1 MIQVYPAQSR
11 YYVDRD
17 WLKSYYSFSF
27 ADYHDPENVRFGP
40 LRVFNDDIIA
50 PGKGFGPH
58 PHHDMEIVTVVLKGY
73 LKHEDST
80 GQAAVTTFGEIQR
93 MSAGSGII
101 HSEMNPSQTEEV
113 QLLQIWFEP
122 EQRGLPPSYEHT
134 RYDLAQMKN
143 RLLPV
148 VSRQGDHPHIARIN
162 QDLTLYLSDLEPGQ
176 QLEFVQEPGRRI
188 FLFVIEG
195 SLRVVPGTS
204 DGSGSMSNDKTGI
217 VELARR
223 DSVRI
228 TEESRLQLH
237 TREGARLMLID
248 LP

>member
-101 HSEMNPSQTEEV
+101 HSEMRSVSN
-113 QLLQIWFEP
+113 
-122 EQRGLPPSYEHT
+122 RGS
-134 RYDLAQMKN
+134 A
-143 RLLPV
+143 
-148 VSRQGDHPHIARIN
+148 
-162 QDLTLYLSDLEPGQ
+162 
-176 QLEFVQEPGRRI
+176 
-188 FLFVIEG
+188 
-195 SLRVVPGTS
+195 
-204 DGSGSMSNDKTGI
+204 I
-217 VELARR
+217 VANL
-223 DSVRI
+223 V
-228 TEESRLQLH
+228 
-237 TREGARLMLID
+237 
-248 LP
+248 